1 MISIIFPPSADSAH
15 GNGRISLNFWSCA
28 SRFCRLLRNNVVSG
42 SRTRV
47 WSPTSIIIVYRQHS
61 DEHQN
66 AIFRDHSGR
75 NKERKVQ
82 NRDHTAVRGIRA
94 APAIY
99 WAGATTMNGPRRR
112 QMAPASRNPRPMSAG
127 TPLYGDGARN
137 GRPTTPWLSARVQ
150 ARARDRGSRISGRS
164 LRNPLAQ
171 LQKLSELEQN
181 SGEMSIIGF

>member
-1 MISIIFPPSADSAH
+1 MR
-15 GNGRISLNFWSCA
+15 RILC
-28 SRFCRLLRNNVVSG
+28 NNVVSG
-42 SRTRV
+42 SRTLV

-66 AIFRDHSGR
+66 AIFCDHSGR

-82 NRDHTAVRGIRA
+82 NRDGTAMRGIRA
-94 APAIY
+94 APSIY
-99 WAGATTMNGPRRR
+99 WDDTTTMNGPRRR

-127 TPLYGDGARN
+127 PLLYGDGARN

-150 ARARDRGSRISGRS
+150 ARARERGSRISGRC

-171 LQKLSELEQN
+171 LQKLSELEQI